1 MSAHLEWSEQATLY
15 GLGLL
20 SQGDL
25 ASFEQHLAECD
36 ACRTD
41 VRACREISA
50 EVAFATPA
58 VAPSPRVREQ
68 LLQRAAPAHFLIRA
82 HEGEWQQTPFP
93 GVEFRQLFVDAATG
107 NVTQLVRLAP
117 GAKYPPHRHAGL
129 EHCYVLEGDLVSDD
143 HTLYAGDYEINSP
156 ETDHLPVS
164 SKNGC
169 LLLIINNQRDTL
181 LA

>member
-1 MSAHLEWSEQATLY
+1 MTAHEHWSEQATLY

-20 SQGDL
+20 DEPDV
-25 ASFEQHLAECD
+25 ASFEEHLAECD
-36 ACRTD
+36 DCRAD
-41 VRACREISA
+41 VQACREVA
-50 EVAFATPA
+50 VEVALAAPGETPSA
-58 VAPSPRVREQ
+58 RVREQ
-68 LLQRAAPAHFLIRA
+68 LLRRTAPAHVLVRA
-82 HEGEWQQTPFP
+82 HDGEWQQTPFP

-143 HTLYAGDYEINSP
+143 HTIYAGDYEINSP
-156 ETDHLPVS
+156 DTDHLPVS